1 MKVYKL
7 MPRLARAH
15 GCPRHLSRDFSIG
28 PIMSFAVY
36 RLLLFV
42 MSAKIQRD
50 PTSFRPFF
58 CLGKCN
64 LQPFLSRFYTIL
76 FICGPRSFL
85 SQTVAC
91 VRFVVTEVQGSLR
104 WPIFIGFFL
113 NFRWLCFLQHLQYIY
128 KEHTAYIH
136 YIFVTCRMSLMAG
149 CLTNLSVHL
158 PFTWCVVVLYFF
170 FLLRLPPLRV
180 DDDLIIIGMND
191 SERMH
196 RHHIGII

>member
-113 NFRWLCFLQHLQYIY
+113 NCSSDGCVFYNICNIFTRNILLIYIIFLSH
-128 KEHTAYIH
+128 
-136 YIFVTCRMSLMAG
+136 
-149 CLTNLSVHL
+149 
-158 PFTWCVVVLYFF
+158 VVC
-170 FLLRLPPLRV
+170 
-180 DDDLIIIGMND
+180 
-191 SERMH
+191 H
-196 RHHIGII
+196 